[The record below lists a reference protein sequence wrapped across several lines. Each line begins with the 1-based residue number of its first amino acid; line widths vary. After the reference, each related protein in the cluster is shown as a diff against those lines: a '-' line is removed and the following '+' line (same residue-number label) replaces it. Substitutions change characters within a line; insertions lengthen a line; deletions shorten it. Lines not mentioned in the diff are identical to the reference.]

1 MAQIRSEFDMTE
13 RQKIN
18 LSHPDHELH
27 SSVQS
32 VLQKSGARAMGIVE
46 FLGGVGMMTV
56 EMVRSLWLYPFDLKY
71 VIRQIYE
78 IGVKS
83 LSLVS
88 LIGVFTGMV
97 LALQFIVGLK
107 RFGLQLYAGQ
117 VVGVA
122 ITRELGP
129 VLTALMIAARVGS
142 GIAAELGSMSVSEQ
156 ILAIRAMGGSP
167 IAKLVIPRVL
177 VTTII
182 TPLLTVLADFIG
194 ILGGMFVTML
204 EAGVTG
210 RFYMDQIQRTVE
222 VSDFL
227 SGIGKTVF
235 FGFFIGCIACFYGIN
250 TIRGT
255 KEVGDSTTR
264 TVVVSAIVIFIS
276 DFFLTKLFLF
286 F

>member
-1 MAQIRSEFDMTE
+1 MTE
-13 RQKIN
+13 KNQKLN
-18 LSHPDHELH
+18 LSNPDHELH

-88 LIGVFTGMV
+88 LIAVFTGMV

-235 FGFFIGCIACFYGIN
+235 FGFFIGSIACFYGIN
-250 TIRGT
+250 TTRGT

-276 DFFLTKLFLF
+276 DFFLTKLFLLF
-286 F
+286 